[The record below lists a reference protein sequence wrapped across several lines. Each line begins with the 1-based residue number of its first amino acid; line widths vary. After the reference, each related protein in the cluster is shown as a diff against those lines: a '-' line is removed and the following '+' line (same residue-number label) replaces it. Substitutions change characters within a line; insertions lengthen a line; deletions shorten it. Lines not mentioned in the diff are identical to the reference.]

1 VSIAAPIVY
10 CIVQDVHAQHLNI
23 PPIRYCILVNPV
35 IEQYTITT
43 TPKYNF
49 PQPPNDTTLP
59 QRFIELS
66 INSLRQVR
74 SNALQYSQQ
83 FMQPDS
89 CTDCPTQL
97 QLKRQPLPLTPNHQ
111 ETIVAAVDTSTIKI
125 GETSTG
131 IIIAIRGATVW
142 KQNGKYRYKR
152 LGPFIFHIT
161 EENKNA
167 VYNNLEH
174 AYFNTAYNG
183 SHQSSPPLM
192 QMPTRLASLL
202 ERWLQTSLAK
212 TVNNAVILF
221 DGSLTSGT
229 IDTPVHRMREIL
241 AIARRNRNTVLAFS
255 KATSMRVNGYLITDL
270 LPEGEAPYLLET
282 IGLRF
287 KPPTVPLGDVYVA
300 RLHKSKMAFRLD
312 IDCEIP
318 LQSRMEAVEKLLG
331 NDALQHSYPETLRLS
346 HILCTFT
353 ANEVLAM
360 QHFITRKH
368 GIQIVNR
375 PDMHRLLFGPFGKE
389 GYA

>member
-1 VSIAAPIVY
+1 M
-10 CIVQDVHAQHLNI
+10 
-23 PPIRYCILVNPV
+23 VNSV

-49 PQPPNDTTLP
+49 PQPTPTTPLP

-74 SNALQYSQQ
+74 SNAFQYNPQTLQQDTSADY
-83 FMQPDS
+83 PI
-89 CTDCPTQL
+89 QL
-97 QLKRQPLPLTPNHQ
+97 QLKRQPLPLTPKHQ
-111 ETIVAAVDTSTIKI
+111 ETTVAAVDTSTIKI
-125 GETSTG
+125 GETTTG
-131 IIIAIRGATVW
+131 IIVAIRGATVTR
-142 KQNGKYRYKR
+142 QNRNYHYTR

-167 VYNNLEH
+167 VYNSLEH
-174 AYFNTAYNG
+174 AYFNGQYGGN
-183 SHQSSPPLM
+183 HQSGPPMM

-202 ERWLQTSLAK
+202 ERWLQTNLAN
-212 TVNNAVILF
+212 TAADALILF

-229 IDTPVHRMREIL
+229 IDTPVQRMREIL
-241 AIARRNRNTVLAFS
+241 SAARRNRNTVLAFS
-255 KATSMRVNGYLITDL
+255 KATSLRVNGYLITDL

-282 IGLRF
+282 LGVHF
-287 KPPTVPLGDVYVA
+287 KPPTMPLGDVYVA
-300 RLHKSKMAFRLD
+300 RLHKANMAFRLD

-318 LQSRMEAVEKLLG
+318 FHSRMEAVEKLIG
-331 NDALQHSYPETLRLS
+331 NDALQHGYPETLRLA

-368 GIQIVNR
+368 GIQIINR
-375 PDMHRLLFGPFGKE
+375 PDMHRLLFGPFGRE